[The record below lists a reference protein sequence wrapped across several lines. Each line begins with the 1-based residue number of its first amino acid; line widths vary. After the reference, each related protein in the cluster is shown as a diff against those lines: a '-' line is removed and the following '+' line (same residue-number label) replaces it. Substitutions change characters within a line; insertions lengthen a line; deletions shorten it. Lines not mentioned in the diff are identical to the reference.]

1 MTRHQYDDLDHDI
14 VLALRR
20 GADAA
25 EEAIIAHYTKG
36 MSRAYH
42 LGLALKRAD
51 EFAAHA
57 QTLRDAMA
65 RADAG
70 EAAAQRA
77 REMNAELPADQRV
90 VLELKGAI

>member
-1 MTRHQYDDLDHDI
+1 MTRHPYDDLDHTAI
-14 VLALRR
+14 LNLRR

-25 EEAIIAHYTKG
+25 EEATIAHYTKG
-36 MSRAYH
+36 LSRAYH

-51 EFAAHA
+51 EFAEHA

-77 REMNAELPADQRV
+77 REMNAELPADLRD
-90 VLELKGAI
+90 VLKMKGEI